1 MWHLQENWLY
11 RKRAKRYNNQMKC
24 IKFNWIQIRKK
35 KNTYLGEQ
43 LGKFEYVLD
52 NRYYGIIVNFPWY
65 NHVTEWRMPL
75 FLEDAC

>member
-1 MWHLQENWLY
+1 MHKIQLDPDQE
-11 RKRAKRYNNQMKC
+11 
-24 IKFNWIQIRKK
+24 KK
-35 KNTYLGEQ
+35 KTYLGEQ